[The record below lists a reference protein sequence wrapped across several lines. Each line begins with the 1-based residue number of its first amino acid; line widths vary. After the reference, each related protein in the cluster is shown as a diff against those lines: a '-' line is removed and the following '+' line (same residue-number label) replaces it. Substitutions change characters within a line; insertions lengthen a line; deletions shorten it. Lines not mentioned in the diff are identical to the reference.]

1 MIRPANFSTLTSHHG
16 LLQSSFSVPLSC
28 LCPSFS
34 KFTHSLCFCLCPAFA
49 HAVLS
54 MWSHHHGLD
63 ESYWVKYPQGF
74 LNTWVIPQLLHF
86 YSVWWLLFLS
96 FIYLFPNSGFLFNWK
111 FKILSLDLPS
121 PEILPMGN
129 RYLKRYI
136 IRGIVILPDT
146 LIPAFPPLKKFYYV
160 LCGKWK
166 SMIEWWT
173 WSLILWCL

>member
-34 KFTHSLCFCLCPAFA
+34 KFTHGLCFCLCPAFA

-54 MWSHHHGLD
+54 MWSHHHWLD

-86 YSVWWLLFLS
+86 YSVCWLLCLS
-96 FIYLFPNSGFLFNWK
+96 FIFLFPNSTLGF
-111 FKILSLDLPS
+111 SLIGNVRFSDWICLAQKS
-121 PEILPMGN
+121 YLMGN

-146 LIPAFPPLKKFYYV
+146 CLFSPSQKIL
-160 LCGKWK
+160 LCA
-166 SMIEWWT
+166 
-173 WSLILWCL
+173 